1 MNDFDVL
8 IKNSGF
14 DTCSDRFKESVSKKA
29 ELMVAKAAE
38 LGMTV
43 SEFEDSLWELHLASD
58 RAKELAKAKA
68 KI

>member
-1 MNDFDVL
+1 MSDFDTL

-14 DTCSDRFKESVSKKA
+14 ETCSDRFDESVDKKA

-38 LGMTV
+38 LGMSV
-43 SEFEDSLWELHLASD
+43 LEFEDSLWELHLAID
-58 RAKELAKAKA
+58 RAKKLAKERA

>member
-1 MNDFDVL
+1 MNDFDFL
-8 IKNSGF
+8 IKNCSF
-14 DTCSDRFKESVSKKA
+14 ENSSDRFKESVDKKA

-43 SEFEDSLWELHLASD
+43 LEFEDSLWELHLAID
-58 RAKELAKAKA
+58 KAKKLAKTKA

>member
-1 MNDFDVL
+1 MSDFDIL

-14 DTCSDRFKESVSKKA
+14 ENSSDRFKESVGKKA
-29 ELMVAKAAE
+29 ELMVIKAAE

-43 SEFEDSLWELHLASD
+43 SEFEDSLWELHLAID
-58 RAKELAKAKA
+58 RAKNLAKTKA